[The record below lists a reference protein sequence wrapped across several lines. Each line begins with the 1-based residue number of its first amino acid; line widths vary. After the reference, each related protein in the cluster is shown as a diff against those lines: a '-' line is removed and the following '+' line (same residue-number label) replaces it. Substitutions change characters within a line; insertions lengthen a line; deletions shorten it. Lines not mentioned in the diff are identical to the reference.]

1 MRLHPPKATARR
13 RGQSLVELAL
23 ILPML
28 TMLMVVA
35 VDLARV
41 FYVKV
46 TVANSSRV
54 AAEYAAR
61 YTMKLVMYSQ
71 CPSGGTAAMRET
83 CAKNKAT
90 AATKAMA
97 VQEAANLA
105 LTTSNVS
112 VDFDNANLAWEP
124 GGRYTV
130 TVRAP
135 FYPITPLAADILSA
149 NPFMVTHATK
159 LRHHCARGMAC
170 D

>member
-1 MRLHPPKATARR
+1 MHPPQATARHK
-13 RGQSLVELAL
+13 GQSLVELAL
-23 ILPML
+23 ILPIL
-28 TMLMVVA
+28 TLLMVGA

-61 YTMKLVMYSQ
+61 YTVKLAMYAQ
-71 CPSGGTAAMRET
+71 CPPGGTAAQRET

-105 LTTSNVS
+105 LTTSDVS
-112 VDFDNANLAWEP
+112 VNFDNANLAWEP

-135 FYPITPLAADILSA
+135 FYPITPLAADILGA
-149 NPFMVTHATK
+149 NPLMVTHATK
-159 LRHHCARGMAC
+159 LRHHCARGMTC